1 MIIGTVRIE
10 EAQAYTSHAGYH
22 QFHEA
27 STGEDMWAA
36 HVCDGVNHDPSSSLC
51 HVDKCLVRRSYGSFE
66 VFWHDGNPSEY
77 VTEYDAELGEH
88 ATMKP
93 GWYWWAGFPG
103 CLPDGDAMGPFAS
116 SQQAHEDADEWAP
129 EYDA

>member
-22 QFHEA
+22 SFHADE
-27 STGEDMWAA
+27 TQEE
-36 HVCDGVNHDPSSSLC
+36 
-51 HVDKCLVRRSYGSFE
+51 YGSFE

-93 GWYWWAGFPG
+93 GWYWAAGFPG

-116 SQQAHEDADEWAP
+116 SQQAHEDADEWSP

>member
-1 MIIGTVRIE
+1 MIIGTVRVE

-22 QFHEA
+22 QFHADE
-27 STGEDMWAA
+27 TQEE
-36 HVCDGVNHDPSSSLC
+36 
-51 HVDKCLVRRSYGSFE
+51 YGSFE
-66 VFWHDGNPSEY
+66 VFF
-77 VTEYDAELGEH
+77 VTPEQADKLYADATAQGDWGVSTTDESDTLS
-88 ATMKP
+88 A
-93 GWYWWAGFPG
+93 GWYWAAGFPG